1 MKTLKISKKDKE
13 RFTQPRSE
21 TRIKV
26 FTGNISIC
34 LDDVF
39 QQSTGHRKNDF
50 GEERRRILDYPKL
63 TDKSVTMR
71 SETRS

>member
-13 RFTQPRSE
+13 WFTQPRGE
-21 TRIKV
+21 TFRKV
-26 FTGNISIC
+26 FPSNISIC
-34 LDDVF
+34 LDETF
-39 QQSTGHRKNDF
+39 HQSTRHKKDDL

-63 TDKSVTMR
+63 TDTSVTMW

>member
-1 MKTLKISKKDKE
+1 MKTLKISKTDKE
-13 RFTQPRSE
+13 GSTQPCGE
-21 TRIKV
+21 TLRKG
-26 FTGNISIC
+26 FTDSISIC

-50 GEERRRILDYPKL
+50 GEERRRILDYSKL
-63 TDKSVTMR
+63 TDKSVAMR

>member
-39 QQSTGHRKNDF
+39 QQPTGHRKNDF

>member
-1 MKTLKISKKDKE
+1 MKTLKISKTDKE
-13 RFTQPRSE
+13 GSTQPPDE
-21 TRIKV
+21 TLRKG
-26 FTGNISIC
+26 FTDNISIC

-50 GEERRRILDYPKL
+50 GEERRRILDYSKL
-63 TDKSVTMR
+63 TDKSVAMR